1 MQGEGLLTCRTVRSS
16 AHKLYYRSTGGYRTM
31 SNDTLSGGS
40 ARLATTSR
48 SVAATSRMGVAM
60 SGLVAQW
67 LRGLTINAHERLAL
81 AHLWEHGPMTMS
93 DLGSRIPLSRAAVTA
108 LTDRLEA
115 LRYVQRTPDVHDRR
129 RTVLSLTGRPE
140 SLIDEMVSRW
150 LTDVTALEADF
161 SSEERSVIE
170 RWSDGLREISHR
182 HSEQLRTRADEELP
196 SGEG

>member
-1 MQGEGLLTCRTVRSS
+1 
-16 AHKLYYRSTGGYRTM
+16 M
-31 SNDTLSGGS
+31 SNHTLPGGA
-40 ARLATTSR
+40 ARIATS
-48 SVAATSRMGVAM
+48 SPVVAATSRMGVAM

-115 LRYVQRTPDVHDRR
+115 LEYVQRTPDAHDRR

-140 SLIDEMVSRW
+140 HLIDSMVGAW
-150 LTDVTALEADF
+150 LDD
-161 SSEERSVIE
+161 
-170 RWSDGLREISHR
+170 LREVETQFSPEQIQAVVKWNDAIRDVSHKHAER
-182 HSEQLRTRADEELP
+182 LRTRADDELP
-196 SGEG
+196 RVDL